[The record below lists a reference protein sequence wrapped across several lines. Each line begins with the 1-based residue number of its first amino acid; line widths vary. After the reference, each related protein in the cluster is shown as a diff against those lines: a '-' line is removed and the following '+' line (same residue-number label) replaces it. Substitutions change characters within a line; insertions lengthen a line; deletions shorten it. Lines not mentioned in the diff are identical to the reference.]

1 MRANRRRDTQLEM
14 NVRSLLHRR
23 GMRFRVDHPIR
34 IEGRRLIRPDLV
46 FTRARLCVELD
57 GCFWHGC
64 EECSSGGPKSNRNY
78 WGPKIARN
86 KERDL
91 EQARALEEA
100 GWHVIRFWGH
110 EAPEVVADV
119 VQAAY
124 TARLSGVS

>member
-1 MRANRRRDTQLEM
+1 MRANRRRDTQLELG
-14 NVRSLLHRR
+14 VRSLLHGR

-34 IEGRRLIRPDLV
+34 VEGRRPIRPDLV
-46 FTRARLCVELD
+46 FPRARLCVELD

-64 EECSSGGPKSNRNY
+64 EECGSGGPKSNRTY

-91 EQARALEEA
+91 EQTRALEEN
-100 GWHVIRFWGH
+100 GWRVVRFWGH
-110 EAPEVVADV
+110 ESAERVADE

-124 TARLSGVS
+124 AERMDRR